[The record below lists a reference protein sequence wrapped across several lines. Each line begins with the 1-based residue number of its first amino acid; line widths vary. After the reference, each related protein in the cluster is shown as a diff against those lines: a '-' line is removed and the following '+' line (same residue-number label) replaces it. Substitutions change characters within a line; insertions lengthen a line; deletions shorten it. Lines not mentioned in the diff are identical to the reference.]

1 MNLDEYITKFE
12 RGAFSFQELEKI
24 TDDRSI
30 NTIFRLYGSYGEA
43 NKTGFYDGDSL
54 SWILSS
60 LEEALKLAGFD
71 RAASLLK
78 IDINES
84 FSQFWVRFEKLNRGS
99 IVEKNN
105 KVEEIRLADPKLNR
119 SLTHL

>member
-12 RGAFSFQELEKI
+12 GGAFSFQELEKI
-24 TDDRSI
+24 AKNQSI

-43 NKTGFYDGDSL
+43 KKTGFYGNDSL
-54 SWILSS
+54 KWIRSS
-60 LEEALKLAGFD
+60 LDRELKLAGFD

-78 IDINES
+78 IDINGS
-84 FSQFWVRFEKLNRGS
+84 FSHFWARFEQLNRGNF
-99 IVEKNN
+99 VEKSNN
-105 KVEEIRLADPKLNR
+105 VEEIRPADPKFSR

>member
-12 RGAFSFQELEKI
+12 GGSFSLQELEKI
-24 TDDRSI
+24 ADNRSI

-60 LEEALKLAGFD
+60 LEKALKLAGFD

-78 IDINES
+78 IDINDS
-84 FSQFWVRFEKLNRGS
+84 FSQFWTRFEQLNRGS
-99 IVEKNN
+99 IVEKS
-105 KVEEIRLADPKLNR
+105 KSVEEFRPADPKLNR